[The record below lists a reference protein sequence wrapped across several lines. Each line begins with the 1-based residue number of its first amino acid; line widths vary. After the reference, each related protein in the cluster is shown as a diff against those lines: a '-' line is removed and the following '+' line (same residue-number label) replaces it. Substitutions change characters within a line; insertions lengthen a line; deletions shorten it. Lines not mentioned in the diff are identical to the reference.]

1 MNVAVILL
9 LGVLTCAVAL
19 LIACQICMM
28 LVVLQLL
35 PRKKKDLSSRIPPPK
50 AKKDAVKTAD
60 DEKRSQ
66 SVLDV
71 IENY

>member
-19 LIACQICMM
+19 LIACQICMT

-35 PRKKKDLSSRIPPPK
+35 PRKKKDLPARIPPPK
-50 AKKDAVKTAD
+50 AKKDAAKTAD